1 MPPPAE
7 RAFCLPGR
15 QRTSA
20 WLWLLALA
28 LHLPLMFLLVTRRAD
43 QSTATADLHRLTIG
57 HTVLAVTL
65 PAFRQTRAIARP
77 GSAPAAVRA
86 PVVVPSRTPIA
97 PLSSAAVAVD
107 PTTPVDTVTSR
118 APGDLRPHYG
128 AGQLWVQPMV
138 ESPRN
143 IAKAM
148 SGKTDQQ
155 LTDSAVAVMIQ
166 TYFDAM
172 AAEMAVQQQTLP
184 SWTTKIGGKTV
195 GLDSRWIY
203 LGPIKIPTA
212 LLALLPINLQGN
224 MSNYQYNQQLQSMRS
239 DLFEAARHAATYDDF
254 KKAVKDL
261 HDQTAQRR
269 EFTKNQR
276 TRPDTSHRG

>member
-1 MPPPAE
+1 MPAATPA
-7 RAFCLPGR
+7 
-15 QRTSA
+15 
-20 WLWLLALA
+20 
-28 LHLPLMFLLVTRRAD
+28 
-43 QSTATADLHRLTIG
+43 
-57 HTVLAVTL
+57 
-65 PAFRQTRAIARP
+65 PASVAI
-77 GSAPAAVRA
+77 APAAPLDTTTAR
-86 PVVVPSRTPIA
+86 VPT
-97 PLSSAAVAVD
+97 
-107 PTTPVDTVTSR
+107 
-118 APGDLRPHYG
+118 DLRPHYG
-128 AGQLWVQPMV
+128 GGQLWVQPMV

-143 IAKAM
+143 IAKAL

-166 TYFDAM
+166 SYFDAM
-172 AAEMAVQQQTLP
+172 AAEVAVHPQTLP

-195 GLDSRWIY
+195 GLDSKWIY

-239 DLFEAARHAATYDDF
+239 DLYEAARRAATYDDF

-261 HDQTAQRR
+261 HDQSETRR
-269 EFTKNQR
+269 DFNKNQR